1 MFFIFS
7 PLKSINPFSSLPSA
21 AGIAFLRLQ
30 HYFPLPPTA
39 TPSQALETFAGAAHF
54 SLGTE
59 LGVSV
64 GPVGRTAGSD
74 IRAGKGGVASAFAY
88 AHSRGLFV
96 GVSIEAGVIIRRHDA
111 NEAYYG
117 GKFSARQLLVS
128 STPASMCPSIYPS
141 SHTQSTPETQQ

>member
-1 MFFIFS
+1 MAS
-7 PLKSINPFSSLPSA
+7 PSSAYNIISHSPPPL
-21 AGIAFLRLQ
+21 
-30 HYFPLPPTA
+30 LPPF
-39 TPSQALETFAGAAHF
+39 QALETFAGAAHF

-96 GVSIEAGVIIRRHDA
+96 GVSIEAGVIITRPDA

-141 SHTQSTPETQQ
+141 SHTQSTHETQQ